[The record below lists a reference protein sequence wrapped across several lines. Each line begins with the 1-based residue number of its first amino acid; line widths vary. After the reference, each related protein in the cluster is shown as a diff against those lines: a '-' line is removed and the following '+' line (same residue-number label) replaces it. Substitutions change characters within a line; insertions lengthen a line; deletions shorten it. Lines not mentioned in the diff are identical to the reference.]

1 MAGALVAWVACG
13 ECRGVWR
20 PVDGSSR
27 CAGVVTSRE
36 GLECADPDG
45 PGGLAVELESGDPV
59 EQVEQPHSRR
69 PSAIVW
75 SDRERIDDGAG
86 RGPPNVSGIRT
97 VRCKPVL
104 ASSTRSVLPID
115 RAPPLMQHSNNAGKI
130 TRKDKVHGVGKLVHE
145 RATDWVLN
153 DGKLQRIVA
162 EAPKDDVKF

>member
-27 CAGVVTSRE
+27 CADVVTSRE
-36 GLECADPDG
+36 GLECAGPDG

-86 RGPPNVSGIRT
+86 RGPPNVSGFSGEVPSDSEGL

-104 ASSTRSVLPID
+104 GGSYE
-115 RAPPLMQHSNNAGKI
+115 I
-130 TRKDKVHGVGKLVHE
+130 TRCDR
-145 RATDWVLN
+145 RAY
-153 DGKLQRIVA
+153 A
-162 EAPKDDVKF
+162 ENIG